1 MKNSIRLESIGG
13 HNMVDVLKLVNWM
26 RVKNNADL
34 QTDNPNVEELTQM
47 KAMKLLYYMQAASL
61 VIRNK
66 SLFSNDI
73 LAWEYG
79 PVVVEVHKK
88 YAGQRSI
95 VGDIDKTAENDF
107 ELIEHDKEIARLIS
121 WVYSRYGKR
130 STYDLMR
137 LTHREGPW
145 QQTDINHVISPEK
158 IKKYYSKEKTF
169 ADYSNTDNLFA
180 KHSEIDLKKE
190 INSLNIGDNGKL
202 VGKEDVWRTN

>member
-1 MKNSIRLESIGG
+1 
-13 HNMVDVLKLVNWM
+13 MVDVLKLVNWM

-61 VIRNK
+61 VIEGK
-66 SLFSNDI
+66 PLFSNDI

-79 PVVVEVHKK
+79 PVVVAVHKK

-95 VGDIDKTAENDF
+95 VGHIDEAAKTDF
-107 ELIEHDKEIARLIS
+107 NLIERDRKISKLIS
-121 WVYSRYGKR
+121 WIYYRYSKR

-137 LTHREGPW
+137 QTHREGPW
-145 QQTDINHVISPEK
+145 RETKQNQVISPEK
-158 IKKYYSKEKTF
+158 IKKYYSEKNTF
-169 ADYSNTDNLFA
+169 ADYKRKNNLFA
-180 KHSEIDLKKE
+180 QHPEIDLKKQ
-190 INSLNIGDNGKL
+190 IKSLNIGDNGKL

>member
-1 MKNSIRLESIGG
+1 
-13 HNMVDVLKLVNWM
+13 MVDVLKLVNWM
-26 RVKNNADL
+26 RVKNHADL
-34 QTDNPNVEELTQM
+34 QTDDPNVEELTQM

-79 PVVVEVHKK
+79 PVVVEVHRK

-95 VGDIDKTAENDF
+95 VKDIDKTSKNDF
-107 ELIEHDKEIARLIS
+107 ELIERDKENARLIS
-121 WVYSRYGKR
+121 WVYSRYSKR

-137 LTHREGPW
+137 LTHKEEPW

-158 IKKYYSKEKTF
+158 IKKYYLKEKTF
-169 ADYSNTDNLFA
+169 SDYSNTVNLFA
-180 KHSEIDLKKE
+180 KHPEVDLKKE
-190 INSLNIGDNGKL
+190 IKSLNMGDNGKL